1 MDLAVDLKPASS
13 GADQAD
19 VRASPSLK
27 CYVAEGSSFN
37 TSGSKMQ
44 DEWIL
49 SLRFQKGVL
58 FLYLANS
65 CKDRIR
71 LAFCMLLALD
81 YLQITLKGEMLKLFD
96 I

>member
-1 MDLAVDLKPASS
+1 MDLAVDLKPGSS

-49 SLRFQKGVL
+49 SLTDSRKGFCSFTWLIHAKTGSDLL
-58 FLYLANS
+58 FA
-65 CKDRIR
+65 C
-71 LAFCMLLALD
+71 C
-81 YLQITLKGEMLKLFD
+81 
-96 I
+96 